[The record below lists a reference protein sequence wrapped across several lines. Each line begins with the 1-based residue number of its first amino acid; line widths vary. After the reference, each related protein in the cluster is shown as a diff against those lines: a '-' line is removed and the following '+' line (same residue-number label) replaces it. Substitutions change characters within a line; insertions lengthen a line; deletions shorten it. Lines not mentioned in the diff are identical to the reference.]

1 MSQNIETNFQ
11 QVKQRIEEASAKFNR
26 KNQVQLLAVSKTHPI
41 EAINQ
46 IAALGQTAFGESYL
60 QEALPKITAR
70 PDLDWH
76 FIGPIQSNKTKQIAE
91 NFNWVHSVDRLK
103 IAERL
108 SNQRPK
114 NLPKLNVLLQINISN
129 EPSKSGFAIDEIE
142 AAALQIAAQPGLVV
156 RGLMC
161 IPEASTSFEQQQ
173 IPFQQTFAIFQ
184 KLQQQIPTM
193 DQLSMG
199 MSGDLEAAIAENST
213 MVRIGTDIFGKRDAN

>member
-1 MSQNIETNFQ
+1 MSQNIETKFQ

>member
-11 QVKQRIEEASAKFNR
+11 QVKQRIEAASAKFNR

>member
-11 QVKQRIEEASAKFNR
+11 QVKQRIEAASAKFNR
-26 KNQVQLLAVSKTHPI
+26 NNQVQLLAVSKTHPI

>member
-11 QVKQRIEEASAKFNR
+11 QVKQRIEAASAKFNR

-46 IAALGQTAFGESYL
+46 IAALGQTSFGESYL

-213 MVRIGTDIFGKRDAN
+213 MVRIGTDIFGRR